1 MDADVVVCTCDTAGS
16 SLMNGIPFPTVL
28 IDEASQTTEPEVLIP
43 IVHGAQRVIMVGD
56 QCQLQP
62 VVISLQCKACKYDRS
77 LFERLIELG
86 MKTQLLSVQYRMHP
100 VLSEFSNSTF
110 YDNKLVD
117 GITERNRPILSKF
130 PFPDKKRPLVFWH
143 VVGKESLGSKG
154 GSYQNF
160 VEAMTVIEVIRSLV
174 ECKCPQNRIGV
185 ITSYTGQRLLLMN
198 LLVQHGLKDVECSSV
213 NMFQGRE
220 MDYIVYSCVRSNTR
234 KEVGFLK
241 DPKRLNVALTRARYG
256 MVVVGNASL
265 LCNEQ
270 LWSTYVNY
278 HKNHRTLVEGSITS
292 WRIKRSLFPV
302 FNKHS

>member
-1 MDADVVVCTCDTAGS
+1 M
-16 SLMNGIPFPTVL
+16 
-28 IDEASQTTEPEVLIP
+28 
-43 IVHGAQRVIMVGD
+43 
-56 QCQLQP
+56 
-62 VVISLQCKACKYDRS
+62 
-77 LFERLIELG
+77 
-86 MKTQLLSVQYRMHP
+86 
-100 VLSEFSNSTF
+100 
-110 YDNKLVD
+110 
-117 GITERNRPILSKF
+117 
-130 PFPDKKRPLVFWH
+130 
-143 VVGKESLGSKG
+143 
-154 GSYQNF
+154 
-160 VEAMTVIEVIRSLV
+160 
-174 ECKCPQNRIGV
+174 
-185 ITSYTGQRLLLMN
+185 
-198 LLVQHGLKDVECSSV
+198 

-292 WRIKRSLFPV
+292 WRIKRSLFSV